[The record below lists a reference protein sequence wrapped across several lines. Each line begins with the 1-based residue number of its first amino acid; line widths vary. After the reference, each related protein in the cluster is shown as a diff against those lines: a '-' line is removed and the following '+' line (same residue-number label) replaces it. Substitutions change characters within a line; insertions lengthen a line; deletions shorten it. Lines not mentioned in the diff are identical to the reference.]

1 MNLTKTSN
9 PVFGKQFLNTKTIA
23 YEGKT
28 MTVQGTMNKTFVLFA
43 LLLAGAYYTWKIFFS
58 SATLEAA
65 QSAVMPWMIGTAIG
79 GFVMAIITSF
89 ARKLSPYTT
98 PIYAILEGL
107 FLGAIS
113 AFFEAMYPGIILQAV
128 GLTMA
133 TFFAMLFLYK
143 TQIIRVTRK
152 FFLGVMAATI
162 GIGVFYL
169 IGFILSLFGMQV
181 GILYGNSMLSIGL
194 SLVIVVIAALN
205 LVLDFAFIEQASQSG
220 APKYMEWYGAFGLM
234 VTLVWLYIEILRLLA
249 KISSRN

>member
-9 PVFGKQFLNTKTIA
+9 PVFGKKFLNAEAIVD
-23 YEGKT
+23 GRV
-28 MTVQGTMNKTFVLFA
+28 MTVQGTINKTLLLFG
-43 LLLAGAYYTWKIFFS
+43 LLLAGAYYTWDIFFS
-58 SATLEAA
+58 AASIEAA
-65 QSAVMPWMIGTAIG
+65 QTTIFPWMIGTAIG
-79 GFVMAIITSF
+79 GFVVAMITSF
-89 ARKLSPYTT
+89 VRKLSPFLA

-113 AFFEAMYPGIILQAV
+113 AFFEAMYPGIVLQAV

-133 TFFAMLFLYK
+133 VFFTMLFLYK
-143 TQIIRVTRK
+143 TQIIKVTRK
-152 FFLGVMAATI
+152 FFMGVMAATF
-162 GIGVFYL
+162 GIAIFYL
-169 IGFILSLFGMQV
+169 IGFVLSMFGMQV
-181 GILYGNSMLSIGL
+181 GILYGNSLMSIGL

-205 LVLDFAFIEQASQSG
+205 LVLDFAFIDNAAQSD